1 MWRPDADR
9 IATMIV
15 VTMTAAHENAYFSVA
30 FLQFFGWR
38 CTCEF
43 GIEVA

>member
-9 IATMIV
+9 IATMNV

-30 FLQFFGWR
+30 FLQFKKQVR
-38 CTCEF
+38 L
-43 GIEVA
+43 AMHL